1 MAPGRQMPL
10 FGPSEGAAQRAEHLD
25 GGVIVREVRCKTL
38 LNRCRIDDY
47 SFNCYTGCG
56 HACGYCYARFMQRF
70 HPHAEAWGRFVDVKV
85 NAVEVLTRQL
95 RRLPPGQVFT
105 SSACDGWQAVEEQYR
120 LTRECCRRL
129 LDAGFSLGVLTKSR
143 LVLRDFDLFAGR
155 RVRVGVTI
163 TTTDERWARVWEP
176 GASPVADRVEVL
188 RQAKARGLVTAV
200 MFGPLLPGISD
211 TDAALGELFALAAAA
226 KVDHVWTDIL
236 NPRPRVAGWDSFVLV
251 WGADSENR
259 ADLCLAENGSIAF
272 LRFRINL
279 RRRSRGFLNRVISL
293 AAAEDWLLLAR
304 DSRCLLPPEP
314 AAVLADMER
323 SDAARCVSDPEKFIR
338 EVRGD
343 EPDWPRD
350 RRVYCPAECREHELR
365 VTWVPAGSCATALF
379 RTHNPKDEHE
389 RLQPA

>member
-1 MAPGRQMPL
+1 MAIWQYD
-10 FGPSEGAAQRAEHLD
+10 A
-25 GGVIVREVRCKTL
+25 
-38 LNRCRIDDY
+38 
-47 SFNCYTGCG
+47 
-56 HACGYCYARFMQRF
+56 YAI
-70 HPHAEAWGRFVDVKV
+70 
-85 NAVEVLTRQL
+85 L
-95 RRLPPGQVFT
+95 R
-105 SSACDGWQAVEEQYR
+105 
-120 LTRECCRRL
+120 
-129 LDAGFSLGVLTKSR
+129 
-143 LVLRDFDLFAGR
+143 
-155 RVRVGVTI
+155 
-163 TTTDERWARVWEP
+163 
-176 GASPVADRVEVL
+176 
-188 RQAKARGLVTAV
+188 
-200 MFGPLLPGISD
+200 
-211 TDAALGELFALAAAA
+211 AALLTALGRVPLTLADDDEERLDLWRDVDQNALTA
-226 KVDHVWTDIL
+226 KLDDL
-236 NPRPRVAGWDSFVLV
+236 LPRVAGWDSFVLV
-251 WGADSENR
+251 WGADSGDR